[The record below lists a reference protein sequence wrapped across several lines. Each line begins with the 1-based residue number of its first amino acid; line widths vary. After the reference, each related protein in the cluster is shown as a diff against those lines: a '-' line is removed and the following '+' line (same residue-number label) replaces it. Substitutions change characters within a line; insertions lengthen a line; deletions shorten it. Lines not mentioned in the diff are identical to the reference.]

1 MCSASGHGDLT
12 GNASW
17 ELGELV
23 VAPMLEVN
31 GSKGPRGKGSTR
43 GSGGKRRSSLMSAV
57 LDALER
63 DRTLWGA
70 CHVRCCICWHGSRTT
85 YGREQ
90 RREMS
95 SAMVLI
101 SSNNMVLRFLAASK
115 MKDGALQ
122 LECCMSEVCLY
133 AGRRG
138 NVSDMYVCTSAGMI
152 GREVNKP
159 HSQEVYRISFKGE
172 KQ

>member
-63 DRTLWGA
+63 DRT
-70 CHVRCCICWHGSRTT
+70 
-85 YGREQ
+85 GREQ

-115 MKDGALQ
+115 MKDGPLQ